1 MVSLVGWKS
10 NHSRWSAVARRRTAA
25 GDPRGGGFRI
35 YEDDDDDEGI
45 GFSFCIPILKHCK
58 EAAPPT
64 TLSTKEWR
72 DRPGEKGRY
81 APRG

>member
-1 MVSLVGWKS
+1 MVSLAGWK
-10 NHSRWSAVARRRTAA
+10 NDHGRWSAVTRREAAA
-25 GDPRGGGFRI
+25 GDPRGFRN

-45 GFSFCIPILKHCK
+45 GFSFCIPILKPCK

-72 DRPGEKGRY
+72 DRPGGGTVCSTRLK
-81 APRG
+81 